1 MRKKTI
7 EIVQLIQIPLI
18 NQDFI
23 FIYGVKDYKRLSTYF
38 IGQHEL
44 AKRVYAD
51 FDKTNP
57 YTDAYVE
64 CYTEEDDSYYLS
76 FVLKQVELGL
86 IIHEITHL
94 MQHIRTRFFPN
105 GIEREFEAYL
115 TEWIFNEI
123 YKILK
128 DNKLIQ

>member
-1 MRKKTI
+1 M
-7 EIVQLIQIPLI
+7 
-18 NQDFI
+18 

-51 FDKTNP
+51 FDKTSL

-64 CYTEEDDSYYLS
+64 CYTEEDDSFYLS
-76 FVLKQVELGL
+76 FVLKKVELGI